1 MPDRLF
7 IGHNASF
14 LRPCVAKY
22 PPIGGIWGQG
32 YPLQA
37 ASMYIGAM
45 LAQIRDAVRPELPA
59 RHGRAAYGSGMVIGS
74 LAGMGFERKR
84 EGPGLNSPPFV
95 RQYGILNNKW
105 GVLLCRKEYQTN
117 AIHQNSR
124 SRL

>member
-45 LAQIRDAVRPELPA
+45 LAQIRDAVRPESAA
-59 RHGRAAYGSGMVIGS
+59 RR
-74 LAGMGFERKR
+74 
-84 EGPGLNSPPFV
+84 
-95 RQYGILNNKW
+95 
-105 GVLLCRKEYQTN
+105 
-117 AIHQNSR
+117 
-124 SRL
+124 